1 MKHPSEEKSM
11 EYLYGEVSSAE
22 RKEIQRHLQDCSVC
36 REQFRRFGDTQAV
49 LSQWRLELPAKHKLT
64 TPWASGLKWAAA
76 AAVLV
81 STAFATGRF
90 SSPKIDTD
98 VLQAKLAK
106 PLQETIERQVQ
117 DNMRAQTD
125 KALLDLRQKLR
136 DELSAGFQQAAE
148 QASAAALAR
157 NQQQIEKLSLT
168 LASLRDEDKK
178 AIYSTLQEIQNQ
190 HLNDY
195 RKLRKELETV
205 AYTTDESLRN
215 AERQLV
221 QLASY
226 SAPEK

>member
-22 RKEIQRHLQDCSVC
+22 RKEIHQHLEDCSVC
-36 REQFRRFGDTQAV
+36 REQFGRFGDTHAI
-49 LSQWRLELPAKHKLT
+49 LSQWRLELPTKHKLT
-64 TPWASGLKWAAA
+64 TPWASGLKWVAA

-90 SSPKIDTD
+90 SSPKVDTD
-98 VLQAKLAK
+98 ALQAKLAK

-125 KALLDLRQKLR
+125 KALQDLRQKLR